1 MHFVYNRHG
10 IREVRVYDY
19 QYTTITPGKA
29 HLLGELAS
37 HGSPSSVTGNGTSWP
52 PLICSSSWIAGNNC
66 IDPIPDALPDTVTS
80 SKLKKLTMVGQG
92 QGVTYLNKRDISSP
106 PARTDILDEMHETH
120 GSTLH

>member
-1 MHFVYNRHG
+1 MHFVYNMHG

-37 HGSPSSVTGNGTSWP
+37 HGSPSSVRGNRTSWP

-66 IDPIPDALPDTVTS
+66 IDPVPDALPDIVTS

-92 QGVTYLNKRDISSP
+92 QGQGVTYLNKRDIS
-106 PARTDILDEMHETH
+106 
-120 GSTLH
+120 

>member
-92 QGVTYLNKRDISSP
+92 QPVTYLNKRDISSP